1 MTVLMDVVV
10 VVIFAITML
19 VVHSL
24 TDSAASHGSASTAT
38 VLGLFGAQAR
48 TRTWHA
54 HGTLMACPW
63 HAHGMHMGCTW
74 DAHRTVHRIPST
86 AYPPDGSTHY
96 GSTHYGSTHYG
107 YTHYGYTHYG
117 YTHHGYT
124 TYSLWQMVLSVVV
137 GLLLGLTIHAFIR
150 CTRCAAPAA
159 PPMGGAASPAAS
171 VMVSAV
177 GAAPRRAATLTSLW
191 LGAKLALVAAESC
204 AVQLLGFEVFQ
215 AEHWE
220 TNPNPQPQPQP
231 SL

>member
-1 MTVLMDVVV
+1 
-10 VVIFAITML
+10 
-19 VVHSL
+19 
-24 TDSAASHGSASTAT
+24 
-38 VLGLFGAQAR
+38 
-48 TRTWHA
+48 
-54 HGTLMACPW
+54 
-63 HAHGMHMGCTW
+63 
-74 DAHRTVHRIPST
+74 
-86 AYPPDGSTHY
+86 
-96 GSTHYGSTHYG
+96 
-107 YTHYGYTHYG
+107 
-117 YTHHGYT
+117 
-124 TYSLWQMVLSVVV
+124 MVLSVVV

-215 AEHWE
+215 AEHRE